1 MNSTQD
7 IQSLLDDINNILLQA
22 SGRLPWQIP
31 VEATKQRRLLERVRD
46 YLADQQNLQANL
58 DSSPPLD
65 PRINQ
70 LIAQQVRQEIQDL
83 QATQGQPANSGA
95 NSEGTYLE
103 NWGRSLQNNPLNP
116 ASSVDRANP
125 NNPLGQLIQPI
136 LNKPNLSTGSSS
148 SLSGNFSSG
157 QQQEIMGDFAAMM
170 QELQENLHQQMQQA
184 FIQINNQFA
193 QLRTSTSE
201 FPEAINQPGTLTE
214 EERWEKMQLLQQKSD
229 QLLLTIDSNQRIIF
243 ETLQRHLQ
251 TYQQSLTEKLA
262 GMYQLGMQTEVVFTS
277 LVQQLVQQMELELA
291 ARQQAASQILAGQT
305 TNPEVTPGESSPS
318 ASPVSAIDNA
328 LIGLS
333 LNQSPAALRFSSIE
347 ASPEINLAPKSE
359 LDWDLIDTI
368 PPEAGVDALIS
379 IEIEDHNNTLES
391 APEDIDGILASLTDA
406 PEIDGELLPELS
418 ALPELQKVQET
429 QADPQAGEEL
439 YASLFSTEL
448 SEQEEDYLESLL
460 FGDTIPD
467 PEPENLEDSVEI
479 ITAAENGDEVSW
491 EMALFATESPPEEET
506 IDVEIPPIAVEVIHH
521 LTDLID
527 PALLPQTAN
536 NLDIS
541 GDLGIEG
548 EGDEIELE
556 LDWDLGTESGGDRY
570 TVASPEESLLIS
582 SESPDS
588 EARAITLEQE
598 LLAQLE
604 QDLDDFET
612 GLAPSIPEETP
623 NIETPN
629 TDISPSSESY
639 LPDSETPI
647 SDELLA
653 EDWQPSIPELTGDSL
668 DLSSPESQDLSSE
681 NPPELSLLD
690 LSIEDSL
697 ALIEDSPE
705 LAMEDFSELDQEL
718 AIENSL
724 EILDSQELD
733 AQELVEDLQEP
744 DTQELA
750 LSPENIPE
758 ISDLSLEDFQELPT
772 SENLSP
778 EDDQDALLITEE
790 ENLSLILETSSEI
803 PQENDLFIDQ
813 VDQES
818 SLDLVSESDEVSEV
832 AVIDDLTNEETMES
846 SLEIFPELDE
856 VSEIDQESSLESFS
870 VLNEM
875 AEVIDVNAP
884 SGSFTENSEIVV
896 TDIEAEA
903 PLEFSIE
910 SEEVSPIDSQSI
922 SYEDLPLDPSNDF
935 DENLDHNPDNSDQSL
950 DILDNLDQELDQ
962 YLGQDSDNIESILE
976 LPLEESGG
984 EEERSQQNSIDMLG
998 LDAEELALLE
1008 NMPLDNA
1015 PESES
1020 ALIAHLLIDEAID
1033 QDLDPNL
1040 RANPELINQNNIDL
1054 DEWALEN
1061 IEDENME
1068 GENINEDEDDAYI
1081 NENVDEISRL
1091 DPQDP
1096 ELLDLLSIE
1105 SFDNSDLEEDME
1117 ELFMGEVDEFPSLG
1131 LGLSPKKILRSEDD
1145 TLTEI
1150 PSDEDETR
1158 DEIDHRNN
1166 AVVNETGDR
1175 PPNTTSDNSLFDD
1188 RELLI
1193 ETEANIETNYPLNL
1207 SESELMEM
1215 VWNQILD
1222 RSNLDNPDNPEEP
1235 ESGEYS
1241 SQEVIDLELQDAL
1254 GEGEG
1259 LPGSLGLSNSG
1270 ANYLSQSSSLET
1282 SEETLGIMPTDGQND
1297 TLIEPKS
1304 RPQPVDPSQY
1314 TLPQAT
1320 PISSTALNS
1329 DTWYL
1334 GVDFGTTGVAAVLL
1348 NQTTGELYPLHWQQH
1363 HESLPTIT
1371 NHRLPTG
1378 VYGIPDAAIPKGEA
1392 YANEQETT
1400 TMYAVGLGVPE
1411 DMESGQVLCQNFKPY
1426 LDMGIPTWLGSSWQ
1440 PILRLAQNQPL
1451 VSIHYLQQAAQAV
1464 FSTLNPDVAVA
1475 RKLGAKGIEAEVLA
1489 NILGSLA
1496 GVVVNCPVVSCDAYR
1511 WNLREA
1517 VLAARLVTQP
1527 EQVVFVEEAITPF
1540 LAILQIRNH
1549 QATPPTPFPW
1559 RGYTLVI
1566 NSGAT
1571 VTEFAIVDTTQNYK
1585 FTHSDFG
1592 LWSFPYAGNALD
1604 QDIICQLLLSSE
1616 TKLLQTIYET
1626 DKLLLTND
1634 LELPQPGELDSARRE
1649 RLHFWLQSS
1658 AWGQTLLIAAQNL
1671 KLHLQTKTEH
1681 RLSLGTDQWLVKQA
1695 QYESKVVIPFLQ
1707 QMNQQL
1713 NSFLSA
1719 TGVSEHGIYQVIC
1732 AGGTVSGSLL
1742 QEWLKIKLPQAVAI
1756 SPREGY
1762 ANENIGIPPE
1772 MMAAAG
1778 LASLPLYPQICSQAQ
1793 QYSDYFLF
1801 MELLRILPL
1810 ETAAETPAPTYSRS
1824 EINQLLE
1831 RRGIN
1836 TRACSDRLEAL
1847 LRGELPQ
1854 GLIPQL
1860 NNQNIWLAA
1869 ASQRHPEYLALQAE
1883 PLFTQVTE
1891 DGQLLYQPNLPQ
1903 GRRLYQYM
1911 ETMLARTKQ
1920 KLEEPLI
1927 FDLGAS

>member
-1 MNSTQD
+1 MNSPQD
-7 IQSLLDDINNILLQA
+7 LQSLLDDINNILLQA
-22 SGRLPWQIP
+22 SSRLPWQIP
-31 VEATKQRRLLERVRD
+31 TEATKQRQVLERVRD
-46 YLADQQNLQANL
+46 YLANQQINLQANL

-70 LIAQQVRQEIQDL
+70 IIAQQVRQEIQEL
-83 QATQGQPANSGA
+83 QATQGLTPSTNSGVNSGINSSD

-103 NWGRSLQNNPLNP
+103 NWGRSTLDNPLNL
-116 ASSVDRANP
+116 ANSVDRANP
-125 NNPLGQLIQPI
+125 DNPLGQLIQPTPQKSNI
-136 LNKPNLSTGSSS
+136 GIGGSRNLSSS
-148 SLSGNFSSG
+148 FSSD
-157 QQQEIMGDFAAMM
+157 QQQEIMGSFAAMM
-170 QELQENLHQQMQQA
+170 QELQSNLHQQMQQA
-184 FIQINNQFA
+184 FAQINNQFV
-193 QLRTSTSE
+193 QLRNNTPES
-201 FPEAINQPGTLTE
+201 PEAESQPGTLTE

-251 TYQQSLTEKLA
+251 TYQQSLTDKLA

-291 ARQQAASQILAGQT
+291 GRQQAATQILAGQEA
-305 TNPEVTPGESSPS
+305 NPETPPNALASSTS
-318 ASPVSAIDNA
+318 EIDNS
-328 LIGLS
+328 LIDNSLISLS
-333 LNQSPAALRFSSIE
+333 LNQSPSALRFSSIDTN
-347 ASPEINLAPKSE
+347 PEINLVPKSE

-379 IEIEDHNNTLES
+379 IDINKDRSNLLES
-391 APEDIDGILASLTDA
+391 PPEDIDGILASLTTA
-406 PEIDGELLPELS
+406 PEIVRELLPELS
-418 ALPELQKVQET
+418 KLPELLELPELPELPAVQET
-429 QADPQAGEEL
+429 QAGEEL

-448 SEQEEDYLESLL
+448 SEQEEDYLDSLL

-467 PEPENLEDSVEI
+467 PEPEESIEI
-479 ITAAENGDEVSW
+479 ITALEDGEDVSW

-506 IDVEIPPIAVEVIHH
+506 IEVEMPSIEVEVIHH
-521 LTDLID
+521 LTDLIN
-527 PALLPQTAN
+527 PALLPQTAD

-541 GDLGIEG
+541 GDLAIDG
-548 EGDEIELE
+548 EGDEIDLELE
-556 LDWDLGTESGGDRY
+556 WDLGTESGVDRY

-582 SESPDS
+582 SESPDL

-612 GLAPSIPEETP
+612 GLTPSLTTEIV
-623 NIETPN
+623 N
-629 TDISPSSESY
+629 TEITNTEITNTEIFSISESD
-639 LPDSETPI
+639 LPEPDSETPI

-653 EDWQPSIPELTGDSL
+653 ENWQQSFPEPSEDSQ
-668 DLSSPESQDLSSE
+668 DVSSLESQDLSAE
-681 NPPELSLLD
+681 NPPEISLQD
-690 LSIEDSL
+690 LFIEDSS
-697 ALIEDSPE
+697 ALIEDFQE
-705 LAMEDFSELDQEL
+705 LPLEDFSE
-718 AIENSL
+718 
-724 EILDSQELD
+724 ILDIQELD
-733 AQELVEDLQEP
+733 IQELDIQEFVEDLQEP
-744 DTQELA
+744 DAQELS
-750 LSPENIPE
+750 LPVENILE
-758 ISDLSLEDFQELPT
+758 IFELSLEGFQELPL
-772 SENLSP
+772 SES
-778 EDDQDALLITEE
+778 E
-790 ENLSLILETSSEI
+790 SLSSE
-803 PQENDLFIDQ
+803 P
-813 VDQES
+813 
-818 SLDLVSESDEVSEV
+818 DEVNEV
-832 AVIDDLTNEETMES
+832 SVIYDLTNEEVIDS
-846 SLEIFPELDE
+846 SLELFSELDE
-856 VSEIDQESSLESFS
+856 VAEIDQELSIESFGVS
-870 VLNEM
+870 NEM
-875 AEVIDVNAP
+875 AEVV
-884 SGSFTENSEIVV
+884 
-896 TDIEAEA
+896 DINA
-903 PLEFSIE
+903 PLESF
-910 SEEVSPIDSQSI
+910 V
-922 SYEDLPLDPSNDF
+922 EDLDAEDLDAEDL
-935 DENLDHNPDNSDQSL
+935 DVEDLDVENLET
-950 DILDNLDQELDQ
+950 IF
-962 YLGQDSDNIESILE
+962 LE
-976 LPLEESGG
+976 PA
-984 EEERSQQNSIDMLG
+984 RSPQNSIDMLG
-998 LDAEELALLE
+998 LDAEELAFLE
-1008 NMPLDNA
+1008 NMPLDNV

-1033 QDLDPNL
+1033 QDLDHNL
-1040 RANPELINQNNIDL
+1040 PAHPEVGQQ
-1054 DEWALEN
+1054 AK
-1061 IEDENME
+1061 
-1068 GENINEDEDDAYI
+1068 
-1081 NENVDEISRL
+1081 EIPRL

-1105 SFDNSDLEEDME
+1105 SFENSDLDEDME

-1131 LGLSPKKILRSEDD
+1131 LGLSPKKILRSEED

-1166 AVVNETGDR
+1166 PVGNEADDR
-1175 PPNTTSDNSLFDD
+1175 PLSLETTPDNLLFDD

-1222 RSNLDNPDNPEEP
+1222 RSNTEDTEDTEEA

-1241 SQEVIDLELQDAL
+1241 SQEVMDLELQDTL
-1254 GEGEG
+1254 SEG
-1259 LPGSLGLSNSG
+1259 LPGNLGLSDSG
-1270 ANYLSQSSSLET
+1270 ANSLIQSSDLEA
-1282 SEETLGIMPTDGQND
+1282 SEETLGIMATDGQNEAAIE
-1297 TLIEPKS
+1297 LIS

-1314 TLPQAT
+1314 TLPEAA
-1320 PISSTALNS
+1320 PISSTVLNA

-1348 NQTTGELYPLHWQQH
+1348 NQTTGELYPLYWQQH
-1363 HESLPTIT
+1363 HDSLPTIT

-1378 VYGIPDAAIPKGEA
+1378 VYGIPDTSI
-1392 YANEQETT
+1392 EQETT

-1411 DMESGQVLCQNFKPY
+1411 DLEPGQVLCQNFKPY
-1426 LDMGIPTWLGSSWQ
+1426 LNLGIPTWLGSSWQ

-1464 FSTLNPDVAVA
+1464 FSTLNSEVAVA
-1475 RKLGAKGIEAEVLA
+1475 EKLGAKGIEAEVLA
-1489 NILGSLA
+1489 NILGSIA
-1496 GVVVNCPVVSCDAYR
+1496 GVVVNCPVVSCEAYR

-1517 VLAARLVTQP
+1517 VLTARLVTQP
-1527 EQVVFVEEAITPF
+1527 EQVIFVEEAIAPF
-1540 LAILQIRNH
+1540 LATLQIRNH
-1549 QATPPTPFPW
+1549 QDSQPTTFPW

-1566 NSGAT
+1566 NSGAIT
-1571 VTEFAIVDTTQNYK
+1571 TEFAIVDTTQNYK

-1626 DKLLLTND
+1626 DKLLLTQD
-1634 LELPQPGELDSARRE
+1634 LELPQPGELDPARRE

-1681 RLSLGTDQWLVKQA
+1681 RLSLGTDQWLVTQT
-1695 QYESKVVIPFLQ
+1695 QYESMVVIPFLQ

-1742 QEWLKIKLPQAVAI
+1742 DEWLKIKLPQAVAI
-1756 SPREGY
+1756 
-1762 ANENIGIPPE
+1762 ENIGIPPE

-1778 LASLPLYPQICSQAQ
+1778 LASLPLYPQICNQSQ

-1810 ETAAETPAPTYSRS
+1810 ETAAENPTPTYSRS

-1831 RRGIN
+1831 RRGLN

-1847 LRGELPQ
+1847 LRGELPA

-1860 NNQNIWLAA
+1860 NNQNIWLAS

-1883 PLFTQVTE
+1883 PLFTQVTQ
-1891 DGQLLYQPNLPQ
+1891 DQQLLYQPNLPQ
-1903 GRRLYQYM
+1903 GRRLYRYM

-1927 FDLGAS
+1927 FDLGES

>member
-1 MNSTQD
+1 MKPQSNSRDEKLSPPTNPQDVAVNPTQD
-7 IQSLLDDINNILLQA
+7 LQSLLDDINNILLQA

-31 VEATKQRRLLERVRD
+31 TEAIKQRRVLERVRD
-46 YLADQQNLQANL
+46 YLADQQANQQTDR

-65 PRINQ
+65 PRIQ
-70 LIAQQVRQEIQDL
+70 QIITQQVRQEIQEL
-83 QATQGQPANSGA
+83 QAIQGQSANAEGA
-95 NSEGTYLE
+95 YLE
-103 NWGRSLQNNPLNP
+103 NWGRSPLDNPVNPPSPAVATNPAPPLN
-116 ASSVDRANP
+116 SD
-125 NNPLGQLIQPI
+125 NPLGQLI
-136 LNKPNLSTGSSS
+136 LPNPSKLGAGTVSSS
-148 SLSGNFSSG
+148 RLSSSFSSG
-157 QQQEIMGDFAAMM
+157 QQQEIMGSFGVMM

-193 QLRTSTSE
+193 QLRDSTSDPE
-201 FPEAINQPGTLTE
+201 FSEVARQPGTLTA

-243 ETLQRHLQ
+243 ATLQRHLQ

-262 GMYQLGMQTEVVFTS
+262 GMYQLGMQTEVVFSS

-291 ARQQAASQILAGQT
+291 ARQQAASQILAGQVA
-305 TNPEVTPGESSPS
+305 NPETVSSPPS
-318 ASPVSAIDNA
+318 TPEVDNSLID
-328 LIGLS
+328 LS
-333 LNQSPAALRFSSIE
+333 LNQSPTALRFSPTPT
-347 ASPEINLAPKSE
+347 SPEINLVPKAETESE

-368 PPEAGVDALIS
+368 PPEAGVDALIIIDIADQS
-379 IEIEDHNNTLES
+379 NLLES
-391 APEDIDGILASLTDA
+391 APEDIDGILASLTTSPDIA
-406 PEIDGELLPELS
+406 GESQPELS
-418 ALPELQKVQET
+418 ESPELVET

-467 PEPENLEDSVEI
+467 PEPEESPELVTALED
-479 ITAAENGDEVSW
+479 GDEVSW

-506 IDVEIPPIAVEVIHH
+506 IDVEMPSIAVEVIHH

-527 PALLPQTAN
+527 PALLPPRAD
-536 NLDIS
+536 NLLV
-541 GDLGIEG
+541 GDLAIEG
-548 EGDEIELE
+548 EGEEIDLE
-556 LDWDLGTESGGDRY
+556 LDWDLGPESGVDRY
-570 TVASPEESLLIS
+570 IVASPEESLLVP
-582 SESPDS
+582 SESPDL

-612 GLAPSIPEETP
+612 GIAPSITEDIPTIEIA
-623 NIETPN
+623 NIEIPN
-629 TDISPSSESY
+629 TDISSISESY
-639 LPDSETPI
+639 LPESETPI

-653 EDWQPSIPELTGDSL
+653 EDWQQLSPELPEDSL
-668 DLSSPESQDLSSE
+668 DLLRAESEDLSSE
-681 NPPELSLLD
+681 NPPEPSFLD
-690 LSIEDSL
+690 LSLEDAS
-697 ALIEDSPE
+697 ALIQDSPA
-705 LAMEDFSELDQEL
+705 LPVEDFLETLDAQELGTDLQGLDAQEL
-718 AIENSL
+718 ATENPPEL
-724 EILDSQELD
+724 LDSQELD
-733 AQELVEDLQEP
+733 PQELVGDLQESNAQEL
-744 DTQELA
+744 T
-750 LSPENIPE
+750 LSPENTPE
-758 ISDLSLEDFQELPT
+758 ISDLSLEDFQELSA
-772 SENLSP
+772 SENLSI
-778 EDDQDALLITEE
+778 ENEHNSLLTTEE
-790 ENLSLILETSSEI
+790 ENLSFILDTSSEI
-803 PQENDLFIDQ
+803 PRENDLF
-813 VDQES
+813 VDQEL
-818 SLDLVSESDEVSEV
+818 SLDLVAQSDEISEV
-832 AVIDDLTNEETMES
+832 AIIDNGINAETIES
-846 SLEIFPELDE
+846 SLEIFPELNE
-856 VSEIDQESSLESFS
+856 VVEVAEIDQESSLESFS
-870 VLNEM
+870 GLKEMVL
-875 AEVIDVNAP
+875 D
-884 SGSFTENSEIVV
+884 
-896 TDIEAEA
+896 
-903 PLEFSIE
+903 
-910 SEEVSPIDSQSI
+910 
-922 SYEDLPLDPSNDF
+922 
-935 DENLDHNPDNSDQSL
+935 NPNQNSDQ
-950 DILDNLDQELDQ
+950 
-962 YLGQDSDNIESILE
+962 YLNRDVDRTESILD
-976 LPLEESGG
+976 LPLEELGT
-984 EEERSQQNSIDMLG
+984 EQERSQQNNQNNQDNENSIDMLG
-998 LDAEELALLE
+998 LDAEELALLA
-1008 NMPLDNA
+1008 NMPLDNV

-1033 QDLDPNL
+1033 QDLDHNL
-1040 RANPELINQNNIDL
+1040 RANPEVGQYT
-1054 DEWALEN
+1054 
-1061 IEDENME
+1061 
-1068 GENINEDEDDAYI
+1068 NEI
-1081 NENVDEISRL
+1081 PRL

-1096 ELLDLLSIE
+1096 ELIDLLSIE
-1105 SFDNSDLEEDME
+1105 SFDNSDLDEDME
-1117 ELFMGEVDEFPSLG
+1117 ELFLGEVDEFPSLG
-1131 LGLSPKKILRSEDD
+1131 LGLSPKKILRSEED

-1150 PSDEDETR
+1150 PIDEDETR
-1158 DEIDHRNN
+1158 DEIDYRNTV
-1166 AVVNETGDR
+1166 ASEVSDR
-1175 PPNTTSDNSLFDD
+1175 PPSPETTLNNSLFDD
-1188 RELLI
+1188 RELLV

-1207 SESELMEM
+1207 DESELMEM

-1222 RSNLDNPDNPEEP
+1222 RSNPEEP

-1241 SQEVIDLELQDAL
+1241 SQEVIDFELQDAL
-1254 GEGEG
+1254 GEGEN
-1259 LPGSLGLSNSG
+1259 LPGLGSNFNNAG
-1270 ANYLSQSSSLET
+1270 ASYLIQSSNL
-1282 SEETLGIMPTDGQND
+1282 ETLGENLGTTPPDGQND
-1297 TLIEPKS
+1297 TSIEPIS
-1304 RPQPVDPSQY
+1304 RPQPVDPSHY
-1314 TLPQAT
+1314 TLPEAA
-1320 PISSTALNS
+1320 PIPSTALNS

-1363 HESLPTIT
+1363 HESLPIIT
-1371 NHRLPTG
+1371 NYRLPTG
-1378 VYGIPDAAIPKGEA
+1378 VYGIPDAAIPKGET

-1400 TMYAVGLGVPE
+1400 AMYAVGLGVPE
-1411 DMESGQVLCQNFKPY
+1411 NLEPGQVLCQNFKPY
-1426 LDMGIPTWLGSSWQ
+1426 LDLGIPTWLGSSWQ

-1451 VSIHYLQQAAQAV
+1451 VSIHYLQQAAQTV
-1464 FSTLNPDVAVA
+1464 FSTLNPEVALA
-1475 RKLGAKGIEAEVLA
+1475 RKLGAKGIEAEVMA
-1489 NILGSLA
+1489 NILGSIS

-1511 WNLREA
+1511 WNVREA
-1517 VLAARLVTQP
+1517 VLAAQLVTQP
-1527 EQVVFVEEAITPF
+1527 EQVIFVEEAIAPF
-1540 LAILQIRNH
+1540 LATRQIRNH
-1549 QATPPTPFPW
+1549 QGPQPTPFPW

-1634 LELPQPGELDSARRE
+1634 LELPQPGELDTARRE

-1681 RLSLGTDQWLVKQA
+1681 RLSLGTDQWLVQQA

-1756 SPREGY
+1756 
-1762 ANENIGIPPE
+1762 ENIGIPSE

-1778 LASLPLYPQICSQAQ
+1778 LASLPLDPQICSQAQ
-1793 QYSDYFLF
+1793 QYGDYFLV

-1810 ETAAETPAPTYSRS
+1810 ETAETPAPTYSRS

-1847 LRGELPQ
+1847 LRGELPA

-1869 ASQRHPEYLALQAE
+1869 TSQRHPEYLALQAE
-1883 PLFTQVTE
+1883 PIFTQLTQ
-1891 DGQLLYQPNLPQ
+1891 DQQLLYQPNLPQ
-1903 GRRLYQYM
+1903 CRRLYQYM

-1927 FDLGAS
+1927 FDLGGS

>member
-1 MNSTQD
+1 MNSPQD
-7 IQSLLDDINNILLQA
+7 LQSLLDDINNILLQA
-22 SGRLPWQIP
+22 SSRLPWQIP
-31 VEATKQRRLLERVRD
+31 TEATKQRRVLERVRD
-46 YLADQQNLQANL
+46 YLADQQINLQANL
-58 DSSPPLD
+58 DSNPPLD

-70 LIAQQVRQEIQDL
+70 IIAQQVRQEIQEL
-83 QATQGQPANSGA
+83 QATQGLPTAANSGVNSGVNSSDNSSN

-103 NWGRSLQNNPLNP
+103 NWGRSNLGDPLNL
-116 ASSVDRANP
+116 ANSIDRANFD
-125 NNPLGQLIQPI
+125 NPLGQLIQTPQRSNI
-136 LNKPNLSTGSSS
+136 GTGGSRSLSSS
-148 SLSGNFSSG
+148 FSLG
-157 QQQEIMGDFAAMM
+157 QQQEIMGSFAAMM

-184 FIQINNQFA
+184 FAQINNQFV
-193 QLRTSTSE
+193 QIRNSTPESSE
-201 FPEAINQPGTLTE
+201 AESQPGTVTA

-291 ARQQAASQILAGQT
+291 ARQQAATQILAGQVA
-305 TNPEVTPGESSPS
+305 NPEITPAASTVSTSSTS
-318 ASPVSAIDNA
+318 STVSTSDIDNS

-333 LNQSPAALRFSSIE
+333 LNQSPAALRFSPIDTN
-347 ASPEINLAPKSE
+347 PEINLVPKSESE

-379 IEIEDHNNTLES
+379 IEIEDHSNILENF
-391 APEDIDGILASLTDA
+391 PEDIDGILASLTTD
-406 PEIDGELLPELS
+406 PEIAGELLSE
-418 ALPELQKVQET
+418 LPELLELPET

-448 SEQEEDYLESLL
+448 SEREEDYLESLL

-467 PEPENLEDSVEI
+467 PEASIEI
-479 ITAAENGDEVSW
+479 VTALENGEDVSW

-506 IDVEIPPIAVEVIHH
+506 IDVEMPSIAVEVIHH

-527 PALLPQTAN
+527 PALLPQMVD
-536 NLDIS
+536 NLDVS
-541 GDLGIEG
+541 GDLEIDG
-548 EGDEIELE
+548 EGDEIDLE
-556 LDWDLGTESGGDRY
+556 LDWDLGTESGVDRY

-582 SESPDS
+582 SESPDP
-588 EARAITLEQE
+588 ETRAITLEQE

-612 GLAPSIPEETP
+612 GLAPSLTDEITNTEITNTEIT
-623 NIETPN
+623 NIN
-629 TDISPSSESY
+629 ISSISESY
-639 LPDSETPI
+639 LPEPDSETPI
-647 SDELLA
+647 SDDLLA
-653 EDWQPSIPELTGDSL
+653 EDWQQSSPELPEDSQN
-668 DLSSPESQDLSSE
+668 SSILESQDLSAE
-681 NPPELSLLD
+681 NPPEISLLD
-690 LSIEDSL
+690 LSTGDSS
-697 ALIEDSPE
+697 ALIEDFPE
-705 LAMEDFSELDQEL
+705 LPLEDSSEILDFSELDQEL
-718 AIENSL
+718 AIEDSL
-724 EILDSQELD
+724 ELLDSQELD
-733 AQELVEDLQEP
+733 AQELAIEDSSETLDFQELITDLQEP
-744 DTQELA
+744 DAQELVIEDSPELLDVQELPVEDSSELLDFSELDQELA
-750 LSPENIPE
+750 VEDSQELPVEDFSETLDAQELAIEDFQEPDAQKLALPPENI
-758 ISDLSLEDFQELPT
+758 SDIFDLFLEDFQELPI
-772 SENLSP
+772 SENSSI
-778 EDDQDALLITEE
+778 EDNQDAQDDILITEE
-790 ENLSLILETSSEI
+790 GNLSFILETSSEI
-803 PQENDLFIDQ
+803 PRENDLFIDQ
-813 VDQES
+813 EL
-818 SLDLVSESDEVSEV
+818 SLDLVFESDEISEV
-832 AVIDDLTNEETMES
+832 SVIYDLTNEEVIES
-846 SLEIFPELDE
+846 SLGIFSEPDE
-856 VSEIDQESSLESFS
+856 VAEIDQESSIESFA

-875 AEVIDVNAP
+875 AEVIDINAP
-884 SGSFTENSEIVV
+884 LESFAENLDVENLDAENSEIVV
-896 TDIEAEA
+896 PEQAR
-903 PLEFSIE
+903 
-910 SEEVSPIDSQSI
+910 SP
-922 SYEDLPLDPSNDF
+922 
-935 DENLDHNPDNSDQSL
+935 
-950 DILDNLDQELDQ
+950 
-962 YLGQDSDNIESILE
+962 
-976 LPLEESGG
+976 
-984 EEERSQQNSIDMLG
+984 QNSIDMLG

-1008 NMPLDNA
+1008 NMPLDNV

-1033 QDLDPNL
+1033 QDLDHNL
-1040 RANPELINQNNIDL
+1040 RANPEVGQQ
-1054 DEWALEN
+1054 A
-1061 IEDENME
+1061 
-1068 GENINEDEDDAYI
+1068 NEI
-1081 NENVDEISRL
+1081 PRL

-1105 SFDNSDLEEDME
+1105 SFDNSDLDQDME
-1117 ELFMGEVDEFPSLG
+1117 ELFLGEVDEFPSLG

-1166 AVVNETGDR
+1166 LVGNEASDR
-1175 PPNTTSDNSLFDD
+1175 PPSLETTPDNLLFDD
-1188 RELLI
+1188 RELLV

-1207 SESELMEM
+1207 DESELMEM

-1222 RSNLDNPDNPEEP
+1222 RSNTEEL

-1254 GEGEG
+1254 GEGDG
-1259 LPGSLGLSNSG
+1259 LPGSFGLSNSG
-1270 ANYLSQSSSLET
+1270 ANYLIQSSNLET
-1282 SEETLGIMPTDGQND
+1282 SAETLGIMPTDGQNEA
-1297 TLIEPKS
+1297 TIEPIS

-1314 TLPQAT
+1314 TLPQAA

-1348 NQTTGELYPLHWQQH
+1348 NQTTGELYPLYWQQH

-1371 NHRLPTG
+1371 NYRLPTG
-1378 VYGIPDAAIPKGEA
+1378 VYGIPNTSI
-1392 YANEQETT
+1392 EQETT

-1411 DMESGQVLCQNFKPY
+1411 GLEPGQVLCQNFKPY
-1426 LDMGIPTWLGSSWQ
+1426 LDLGIPTWLGSSWQ

-1464 FSTLNPDVAVA
+1464 FSTLNTEVAVA
-1475 RKLGAKGIEAEVLA
+1475 QKLGARGIEAEVLA
-1489 NILGSLA
+1489 NILGSIA
-1496 GVVVNCPVVSCDAYR
+1496 GVVVNCPVVSCEAYR

-1527 EQVVFVEEAITPF
+1527 EQVVFVEEAIAPF
-1540 LAILQIRNH
+1540 LATLQIRNH
-1549 QATPPTPFPW
+1549 QAPLQLGSAIAQPTSFPW

-1566 NSGAT
+1566 NSGAIT
-1571 VTEFAIVDTTQNYK
+1571 TEFAIVDTTQNYK

-1626 DKLLLTND
+1626 DKLLLTQD
-1634 LELPQPGELDSARRE
+1634 LELPQPGELDTARRE

-1681 RLSLGTDQWLVKQA
+1681 RLSLGTDQWLVQQT

-1742 QEWLKIKLPQAVAI
+1742 DEWLKIKLPQAVAI
-1756 SPREGY
+1756 
-1762 ANENIGIPPE
+1762 ENIGIPPE

-1778 LASLPLYPQICSQAQ
+1778 LASLPLYPQICNQAQ
-1793 QYSDYFLF
+1793 QYSDYFLV

-1810 ETAAETPAPTYSRS
+1810 ETAAETPTYRWS

-1831 RRGIN
+1831 RRGLN

-1847 LRGELPQ
+1847 LRGELPT

-1860 NNQNIWLAA
+1860 DNQNIWLAS

-1883 PLFTQVTE
+1883 PLFTQVTQ
-1891 DGQLLYQPNLPQ
+1891 DQQLLYQPNLPQ

-1927 FDLGAS
+1927 FDLGAN